1 MENDAYSL
9 VINSKNDSK
18 FKSLYEEYIGMIKSE
33 DLRQLS
39 LVAEQS
45 GRYEEMMSF
54 LKLQFENKRAFSPN
68 INGDDIHSFSLNSDE
83 IMLFS
88 IAFSN
93 IFNKHRQAIEYILA
107 VDHNQTFNLM
117 TQRTEWKDYKKK
129 AEDDFI

>member
-9 VINSKNDSK
+9 VINSKNDEK

-54 LKLQFENKRAFSPN
+54 LKLQFETKRGFSPN
-68 INGDDIHSFSLNSDE
+68 INDDDIHSFSLNSDE

-93 IFNKHRQAIEYILA
+93 IFNKHRQALEYILA

-117 TQRTEWKDYKKK
+117 TQRSEWKDYKKK

>member
-9 VINSKNDSK
+9 VINSKNDEK

>member
-1 MENDAYSL
+1 
-9 VINSKNDSK
+9 
-18 FKSLYEEYIGMIKSE
+18 MIKSE

-54 LKLQFENKRAFSPN
+54 LKLQFETKRGFSPN

-117 TQRTEWKDYKKK
+117 TQRSEWKDYKKK

>member
-1 MENDAYSL
+1 
-9 VINSKNDSK
+9 
-18 FKSLYEEYIGMIKSE
+18 MIKSE

-45 GRYEEMMSF
+45 GRYEEMMYF
-54 LKLQFENKRAFSPN
+54 LKKQFKSKRDFSPN

-117 TQRTEWKDYKKK
+117 TQRSEWKDYKKK